1 MNSDSFLTIDTSG
14 IGEIREKGSKFIA
27 LAYPIHTE
35 EEVEQILVQIRDEYP
50 KASHY
55 CYAFKTGPQG
65 EHFRIN
71 DDGEPSGTAGKPII
85 GQINRL
91 GLTNTIVIVI
101 RYFGGTKLGV
111 SGLIQAY
118 KEAAKLA
125 LENARYKE
133 TVIHNNYELTFSY
146 TGMGHIMAVLKELP
160 IEIMEKHFENSCR
173 VTFSVRQSITIQTLT
188 RLTAGILRVSV
199 QEVAD
204 PMEIPGCTLKKLAED
219 ACI

>member
-1 MNSDSFLTIDTSG
+1 MKSDSFLTIDVPG

-27 LAYPIHTE
+27 LAHSIHTE
-35 EEVEQILVQIRDEYP
+35 EEVEQLIVQIRDAYP

-55 CYAFKTGPQG
+55 CYAFKTGPLG
-65 EHFRIN
+65 EHYRIN

-118 KEAAKLA
+118 KQAAKIA
-125 LENARYKE
+125 LENASFKE
-133 TVIHNNYELTFSY
+133 TVVHDKYELSFSY
-146 TGMGHIMAVLKELP
+146 ADMGHIMAVLKELP
-160 IEIMEKHFENSCR
+160 VQIIDKGFENGCS
-173 VTFSVRQSITIQTLT
+173 VTFSIRQSMTYDTLN
-188 RLTAGILRVSV
+188 RLTAGILRVST
-199 QEVAD
+199 QEVTD
-204 PMEIPGCTLKKLAED
+204 PMEIPGCTLKKLD
-219 ACI
+219 LRGV